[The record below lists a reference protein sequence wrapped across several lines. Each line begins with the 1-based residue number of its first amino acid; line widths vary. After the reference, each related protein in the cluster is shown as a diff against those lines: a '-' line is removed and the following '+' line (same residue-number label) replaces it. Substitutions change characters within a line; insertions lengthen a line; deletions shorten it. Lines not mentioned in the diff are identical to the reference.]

1 MGRLAAFVIGSVW
14 ACMSLLG
21 QVVQEAF
28 ARDPGP
34 LDFIRGE
41 GFEQA
46 ILQSLAGDS
55 LVGLDAGGRL
65 VPRLAE
71 RWEIRKGAIR
81 LHLRGDARFGDGSPV
96 GLEDVLWTLRTLQGD
111 SLASPTKKGLL
122 EGVRDRAVGGA
133 LELKGDR
140 PPERLLR
147 ELIQIPVA
155 RAGQRGE
162 GSGSFSLRRV
172 DGEWWLSARAH
183 FLHPRIPGLRFRLIP
198 DEQARLQNL
207 QKGWLSIGVPPP
219 RRGLKA
225 PAGYRELLQP
235 MHAQLLVWSRLGPG
249 PLACLERWRGECIPE
264 EFFGRQARPSRGLF
278 PESLGFPARRMALRP
293 VPPAPGGRCEILFTA
308 GDEVAGKLMLALRER
323 AKGEGILLEPR
334 PVEASVLFER
344 LTRGEFQL
352 ACAVNVFAPH
362 PWSVLDLLAEKG
374 GLNFSGWRHPGL
386 AALLPRLT
394 EAKGRPWDELQS
406 LWAEGPA
413 SLPLLDFLGCV
424 WVDRRLEVAPSPLGL
439 YLSTPG
445 AAGWSW
451 KP

>member
-1 MGRLAAFVIGSVW
+1 
-14 ACMSLLG
+14 MSLLG

-46 ILQSLAGDS
+46 ILQSLTGDS

-71 RWEIRKGAIR
+71 RWEIRKGVLR
-81 LHLRGDARFGDGSPV
+81 LHLRGGARFGDGSPV
-96 GLEDVLWTLRTLQGD
+96 GPEDVLWTLRTIQGD
-111 SLASPTKKGLL
+111 PLASPTKKGLL
-122 EGVRDRAVGGA
+122 EGVRARALGGA
-133 LELKGDR
+133 LELQGDR

-147 ELIQIPVA
+147 ELIQIPIA
-155 RAGQRGE
+155 RAGHRGE
-162 GSGSFSLRRV
+162 GSGPFFLKV
-172 DGEWWLSARAH
+172 KDGEWHLSARSH
-183 FLHPRIPGLRFRLIP
+183 FLHPCIPGLRFRLIP

-249 PLACLERWRGECIPE
+249 PLACLERWRGECIPGD
-264 EFFGRQARPSRGLF
+264 FFGRQARPSRGLF
-278 PESLGFPARRMALRP
+278 PESLGFPARGMATRP
-293 VPPAPGGRCEILFTA
+293 APPAPGTRWEILFTA

-323 AKGEGILLEPR
+323 ARREGIVLEPR
-334 PVEASVLFER
+334 PLEAALLFER
-344 LTRGEFQL
+344 LTKGEFQL

-362 PWSVLDLLAEKG
+362 PWSVLDLLTEKG
-374 GLNFSGWRHPGL
+374 SLNFSGWRHRGL
-386 AALLPRLT
+386 AFLLPRLT
-394 EAKGRPWDELQS
+394 EAQGGAWAELQS
-406 LWAEGPA
+406 LWAESPA
-413 SLPLLDFLGCV
+413 SLPLLDFMGCV
-424 WVDRRLEVAPSPLGL
+424 WVDRRLEVAPGPLGL

-451 KP
+451 RP